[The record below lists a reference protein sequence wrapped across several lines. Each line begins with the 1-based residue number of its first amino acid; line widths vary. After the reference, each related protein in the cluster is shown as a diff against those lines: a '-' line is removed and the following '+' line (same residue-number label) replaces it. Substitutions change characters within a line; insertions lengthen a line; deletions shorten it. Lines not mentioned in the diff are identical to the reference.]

1 MKGSLKAGIFAA
13 VIALGTS
20 GATRAET
27 RALPPLTVTDLNGKT
42 HALPQEWTS
51 GGVLILGFAHDARGQ
66 MDSWRDAL
74 KLSPDDHWIEAPIV
88 GNVSGLIQPMIK
100 AGMKSKYEGALRGH
114 VTPVFEGADVIRKT
128 VAPHAD
134 VVVLILDGSGQIVG
148 REEGAP
154 SAAAAEKLRTLR

>member
-1 MKGSLKAGIFAA
+1 MKRSLTTGLIAA
-13 VIALGTS
+13 IIALGAS
-20 GATRAET
+20 GAVGAES
-27 RALPPLTVTDLNGKT
+27 RALPPLTLTDLNGKT
-42 HALPQEWTS
+42 HALPQEWTR
-51 GGVLILGFAHDARGQ
+51 GGVLILGFAHDARAQ

-100 AGMKSKYEGALRGH
+100 AGMKSKYEGALRDH

-128 VAPHAD
+128 VEPHAD

-154 SAAAAEKLRTLR
+154 NAAAADRLRALR